1 MKIKNK
7 LIKRYFQFIT
17 HPLVESPLIGIIKY
31 VYINCKIRLYP
42 KPLKIK
48 WLNNLK
54 YYLSLGD
61 SGIIGNYYFFID
73 DYEESIFLIH
83 YLTDEDLF
91 IDVGSNHGHYT
102 MISSGICNSKS
113 ISIEPVKETYA
124 RLKMNIELN
133 QLKNVKLFNIG
144 ISDSEEELF
153 ISNNMGSMNRIM
165 HEASHDNCE
174 LVQTTTLDK
183 LLISE
188 QNISL
193 IKIDV
198 EGYEKKVL
206 LGCEKILENPNLN
219 VIIIEL
225 NNSNLNYNY
234 DENETITI
242 LNKYGFLAYRYIYPG
257 NTLASLEKKNFKSF
271 NTIFIRNI
279 NLAKKKIEQKSVTIN
294 KNTVKFTNPQ

>member
-7 LIKRYFQFIT
+7 IKLRYSQFIS
-17 HPLVESPLIGIIKY
+17 HPLVKNPLIGLIKY
-31 VYINCKIRLYP
+31 IFINLIIRLYH
-42 KPLKIK
+42 KPIKIR
-48 WLNNLK
+48 WLNDLR

-83 YLTDEDLF
+83 YLTNKDLF

-102 MISSGICNSKS
+102 MISSGICNSRS
-113 ISIEPVKETYA
+113 IAIEPVKETYC

-133 QLKNVKLFNIG
+133 KLRNVKLYNIG
-144 ISDSEEELF
+144 ISDAEGELF
-153 ISNNMGSMNRIM
+153 ISNNMGSMNRVVNKIPD
-165 HEASHDNCE
+165 DNCE
-174 LVQTTTLDK
+174 LIQVTTLDK
-183 LLISE
+183 LLASE

-198 EGYEKKVL
+198 EGYEKQVL
-206 LGCEKILENPNLN
+206 SGSKETLKNPNLN

-225 NNSNLNYNY
+225 NDSNQKYDYN
-234 DENETITI
+234 ENETILI
-242 LNKYGFLAYRYIYPG
+242 LKENGFSPYKYIYPE
-257 NTLASLEKKNFKSF
+257 NLLVPLEKKNFDSF

-279 NLAKKKIEQKSVTIN
+279 NFVKNRIEQKSVVIN
-294 KNTVKFTNPQ
+294 KNTIKLN